1 MADMD
6 DHAEDRAFGGGVKST
21 EPPAGD
27 HVFEVRV
34 AGLVS
39 GEALDRLCG
48 VKVSSQELRRGLT
61 GPFRDQ
67 SELHGFLARL
77 RSLNLDIVEIRRV
90 PGARF
95 PDPHGAGDS

>member
-1 MADMD
+1 MD

-21 EPPAGD
+21 ESPTGD
-27 HVFEVRV
+27 QIFEVRV

-48 VKVSSQELRRGLT
+48 VKVSSQELRTVLT
-61 GPFRDQ
+61 GQFRDQ
-67 SELHGFLARL
+67 AELHGFLARL

-90 PGARF
+90 PGAGL
-95 PDPHGAGDS
+95 PEPHGAGDA

>member
-6 DHAEDRAFGGGVKST
+6 DHAEDRAVGGGVKST

-27 HVFEVRV
+27 QMFEVRV

-39 GEALDRLCG
+39 DEALDRLRG
-48 VKVSSQELRRGLT
+48 VTVSSQELRTVLT
-61 GPFRDQ
+61 GHFRDQ
-67 SELHGFLARL
+67 AELHGFLARL

-90 PGARF
+90 PGARL
-95 PDPHGAGDS
+95 PDPHGAGDA